1 MDGTIRYILPLVILL
16 CGCVAFIYLDY
27 NQIADL
33 KEEIKGLNQVSN
45 PQTIITK
52 SPTGETVASQPKAEV
67 SKETFSNLMDDKLA
81 EYSKKTNQDLG
92 KVLSV
97 VEAKLTTDRI
107 VKVPVHDTTVIRI
120 TVRDTIRVAAK
131 VLKWHSKFESGT
143 VLVDGDSATVQTKT
157 TNQIAVLE
165 SKDRWKAKHILP
177 WNWGKRKRNIKLLVF
192 NPNTSID
199 TLSNLSIIQK

>member
-1 MDGTIRYILPLVILL
+1 MDGTFRYIIPLLILL

-45 PQTIITK
+45 AQTIITK
-52 SPTGETVASQPKAEV
+52 SATGETVASQPKAEV
-67 SKETFSNLMDDKLA
+67 SKETFSNLMDEKLA

-107 VKVPVHDTTVIRI
+107 VRVPVHDTTVIRI
-120 TVRDTIRVAAK
+120 TVRDTIRVSAK
-131 VLKWHSKFESGT
+131 VLKWQSKFESGT
-143 VLVDGDSATVQTKT
+143 VMVEGDSATVQTKT

-165 SKDRWKAKHILP
+165 SKDRWKARHILP

>member
-1 MDGTIRYILPLVILL
+1 MNGWIRYILPLVILL
-16 CGCVAFIYLDY
+16 GCCVAFIYLDY
-27 NQIADL
+27 HTKADL
-33 KEEIKGLNQVSN
+33 EQEIKGLKQVAN
-45 PQTIITK
+45 PHTTVTK
-52 SPTGETVASQPKAEV
+52 SATGETVASQPKAEV
-67 SKETFSNLMDDKLA
+67 SKETFSNLMDEKLA

-97 VEAKLTTDRI
+97 VEAKLRTDGI

-120 TVRDTIRVAAK
+120 TIRDTVRIPAK
-131 VLKWHSKFESGT
+131 VLRWKSRFESGT
-143 VLVDGDSATVQTKT
+143 VLVEGDSATVQTKT

-165 SKDRWKAKHILP
+165 SKDRWKPKHILP

-199 TLSNLSIIQK
+199 TLSNLSIIK

>member
-1 MDGTIRYILPLVILL
+1 
-16 CGCVAFIYLDY
+16 VAFIYLDY

-52 SPTGETVASQPKAEV
+52 SATGETVASQPKAEV

-81 EYSKKTNQDLG
+81 EFSKKTNQDLG

-120 TVRDTIRVAAK
+120 TVRDTIRIPAK
-131 VLKWHSKFESGT
+131 VLKWQSKFESGT
-143 VLVDGDSATVQTKT
+143 VLVEGDSATVQTKT

-199 TLSNLSIIQK
+199 TLSNLSIIK

>member
-1 MDGTIRYILPLVILL
+1 MNGWIRFILPLVILL
-16 CGCVAFIYLDY
+16 GCCVAFIYLDR
-27 NQIADL
+27 NTKANLEQ
-33 KEEIKGLNQVSN
+33 EIKGLKQVAN
-45 PQTIITK
+45 PHTTITK
-52 SPTGETVASQPKAEV
+52 SATGETVASQPKAEV
-67 SKETFSNLMDDKLA
+67 SKETFSNLMDEKLA

-97 VEAKLTTDRI
+97 VEAKLSTDRI

-120 TVRDTIRVAAK
+120 TVRDTIRIPAK
-131 VLKWHSKFESGT
+131 VLKWNSRFESGT
-143 VLVDGDSATVQTKT
+143 VLVEGDSATVQTKT

-199 TLSNLSIIQK
+199 TLSNLSIIK

>member
-1 MDGTIRYILPLVILL
+1 MDGTFRYILPLLILL
-16 CGCVAFIYLDY
+16 CGSLAFIYLDY

-33 KEEIKGLNQVSN
+33 KKEIKGLNQVAN

-81 EYSKKTNQDLG
+81 EFSKKTNQDLG

-120 TVRDTIRVAAK
+120 TVRDTIRIPAK

-143 VLVDGDSATVQTKT
+143 VLVEGDSATVQTKT

>member
-1 MDGTIRYILPLVILL
+1 MDGTFRYILPLLILL
-16 CGCVAFIYLDY
+16 CGSLAFIYLDY

-33 KEEIKGLNQVSN
+33 KEEIKGLNQAAN

-52 SPTGETVASQPKAEV
+52 SPTGETVASQTKAEV

-120 TVRDTIRVAAK
+120 TVRDTIRIPAK

>member
-1 MDGTIRYILPLVILL
+1 MDGTFRYILPLLILL
-16 CGCVAFIYLDY
+16 CGSLAFIYLDY

-33 KEEIKGLNQVSN
+33 KEEIKGLNQVAN

-131 VLKWHSKFESGT
+131 VLKWQSKFESGT
-143 VLVDGDSATVQTKT
+143 VLVEGDSATVQTKT

-165 SKDRWKAKHILP
+165 SKDRWKARHILP

>member
-1 MDGTIRYILPLVILL
+1 MDGTIRYILPLLILL
-16 CGCVAFIYLDY
+16 SGCVAFIYLDY

-52 SPTGETVASQPKAEV
+52 SATGETVASQPKAEV

-81 EYSKKTNQDLG
+81 EFSKKTNQDLG

-120 TVRDTIRVAAK
+120 TVRDTIRVPAK
-131 VLKWHSKFESGT
+131 VLKWQSKFESGT
-143 VLVDGDSATVQTKT
+143 VLTQCALARVSGCNSTPHFFASHSSQSPRWQSATTCSIVCFFALGLLIY
-157 TNQIAVLE
+157 QIPF
-165 SKDRWKAKHILP
+165 R
-177 WNWGKRKRNIKLLVF
+177 
-192 NPNTSID
+192 
-199 TLSNLSIIQK
+199 

>member
-1 MDGTIRYILPLVILL
+1 MDGTFRYILPLLILL
-16 CGCVAFIYLDY
+16 CGSLAFIYLDY

-33 KEEIKGLNQVSN
+33 KEEIKGLNQVAN

-120 TVRDTIRVAAK
+120 TVRDTIRIPAK

-143 VLVDGDSATVQTKT
+143 VLVEGDSATVQTKT

-199 TLSNLSIIQK
+199 TLSNLSIIK

>member
-1 MDGTIRYILPLVILL
+1 MNGYIRYILPLVILL
-16 CGCVAFIYLDY
+16 GACVAFIYFDHHTK
-27 NQIADL
+27 ADL
-33 KEEIKGLNQVSN
+33 EQEIKGLKQVAN

-67 SKETFSNLMDDKLA
+67 SKETFSNLMDEKLA

-97 VEAKLTTDRI
+97 VEAKLSTDRI

-120 TVRDTIRVAAK
+120 TVRDTIRIPAK
-131 VLKWHSKFESGT
+131 VLKWNSRFESGT
-143 VLVDGDSATVQTKT
+143 VLVEGDSATVQTKT

-165 SKDRWKAKHILP
+165 SKDRWKPKHIFP

-199 TLSNLSIIQK
+199 TLSNLSIIK